1 MSVTVKLELMRA
13 FKDIHT
19 KEIYIRL
26 LADKLGLK
34 IFMLEVTKHLN
45 NHIRLINL
53 IFDGKVKKS
62 EVMAKHRHILNTSAE
77 SLITEATKIKAR
89 DIS

>member
-1 MSVTVKLELMRA
+1 
-13 FKDIHT
+13 
-19 KEIYIRL
+19 
-26 LADKLGLK
+26 
-34 IFMLEVTKHLN
+34 MLEVTKHLN
-45 NHIRLINL
+45 NHIRLIKL
-53 IFDGKVKKS
+53 ILDGKVKKS